1 MEIIKPGK
9 IRKIK
14 LKCDEC
20 GCEFTCNLGE
30 LTRIYGTLWAEC
42 PQEGCHNVV
51 EVPNGTPEYIA
62 PEKQDNAAGT
72 FAADLPMVTLIEHLE
87 DNGRRYYTVVD
98 KAGAPTNILKAL
110 GEPIALKIDEGP
122 TELFYIGDSGAL
134 FPIPHIQANS
144 TNRSDTCNGNKEI
157 YRHRKSKG

>member
-9 IRKIK
+9 VRKIK
-14 LKCDEC
+14 LQCDEC

-51 EVPNGTPEYIA
+51 EVPNGAPEYIV

-72 FAADLPMVTLIEHLE
+72 VAADLPMVSLIETLRTM
-87 DNGRRYYTVVD
+87 G
-98 KAGAPTNILKAL
+98 GGIIPL
-110 GEPIALKIDEGP
+110 
-122 TELFYIGDSGAL
+122 
-134 FPIPHIQANS
+134 PHIQANS
-144 TNRSDTCNGNKEI
+144 TNRSDT
-157 YRHRKSKG
+157 

>member
-30 LTRIYGTLWAEC
+30 LTRIGGTAWAEC
-42 PQEGCHNVV
+42 PQEGCYNVV
-51 EVPNGTPEYIA
+51 EVPNGAPEYIV

-72 FAADLPMVTLIEHLE
+72 VAVDLPMREQLRIFSRRLE
-87 DNGRRYYTVVD
+87 NR
-98 KAGAPTNILKAL
+98 
-110 GEPIALKIDEGP
+110 
-122 TELFYIGDSGAL
+122 GDSGAL
-134 FPIPHIQANS
+134 ISYTPHTGKLYEQ
-144 TNRSDTCNGNKEI
+144 E
-157 YRHRKSKG
+157 

>member
-9 IRKIK
+9 IREIK

-30 LTRIYGTLWAEC
+30 LTHIGGTAWAEC
-42 PQEGCHNVV
+42 PQDGCHNVV

-72 FAADLPMVTLIEHLE
+72 VAA
-87 DNGRRYYTVVD
+87 
-98 KAGAPTNILKAL
+98 
-110 GEPIALKIDEGP
+110 
-122 TELFYIGDSGAL
+122 SGGIIQL
-134 FPIPHIQANS
+134 PHIQANS
-144 TNRSDTCNGNKEI
+144 TNRSDT
-157 YRHRKSKG
+157 